1 MADKNLQN
9 IILGATPRANGDG
22 SIDLSH
28 FVQSLSGGA
37 SISDALKET
46 SQGLSGLTSVNQLL
60 ADSVGTNTEAVLQ
73 NSVAHSSSGLQTAAS
88 TIGKVAS
95 GIFGSG
101 LGLAPVVSAVRHL
114 FGGGDAP
121 EPPPLVRYIAPAPLR
136 FDGANPTSLDLGIPA
151 VDNGQ
156 NGQPRIV
163 QPAAAAAAVTRADSP
178 ITIHVQAMDSR
189 SFMDH
194 SQEIANA
201 VRQAMLNMHS
211 INDVVSDL

>member
-1 MADKNLQN
+1 MADKDLQK

-22 SIDLSH
+22 SIDLSN

-73 NSVAHSSSGLQTAAS
+73 NSVARTSGLETAAS

-101 LGLAPVVSAVRHL
+101 LGLAPIISA
-114 FGGGDAP
+114 
-121 EPPPLVRYIAPAPLR
+121 
-136 FDGANPTSLDLGIPA
+136 
-151 VDNGQ
+151 
-156 NGQPRIV
+156 
-163 QPAAAAAAVTRADSP
+163 
-178 ITIHVQAMDSR
+178 
-189 SFMDH
+189 
-194 SQEIANA
+194 
-201 VRQAMLNMHS
+201 
-211 INDVVSDL
+211 